1 MPLVAA
7 NGLQI
12 DAEVHGE
19 PGAPVILLIMGLGMP
34 AALWPDAVVQ
44 ALTGAGYRVV
54 TFDNRDA
61 GGSTRL
67 DSLPV
72 PNVLRAIWRG
82 LRRRP
87 VSAPYTLD
95 DMAADT
101 VGMLDS
107 LGIGRVHVVGAS
119 MGGMIGQVIA
129 AKYPARVLS
138 LTSIMSNSGNP
149 ERKIAFGRWKA
160 LRAIIHR
167 PPPPDDHEA
176 VVRHLMRVFGVIGS
190 PAFRHELES
199 MRPLFERVARRGL
212 YRAGTARQLL
222 AILATG
228 DRRPLLQGIT
238 APTLVL
244 HGADDPLVPIAAGV
258 DIAANIPG
266 ARLEVIP
273 GMGHDFPPGLMA
285 RIATRVAEHCRAAR
299 PTQAAPATQPA

>member
-19 PGAPVILLIMGLGMP
+19 TGAPVILLIMGLGMP

-67 DSLPV
+67 DGLPV

-87 VSAPYTLD
+87 VSAPYTLE

-228 DRRPLLQGIT
+228 DRRSLLQGIT

-244 HGADDPLVPIAAGV
+244 HGADDPLVPVAAGI
-258 DIAANIPG
+258 DTAAHIPG
-266 ARLEVIP
+266 SRLEVVP

-285 RIATRVAEHCRAAR
+285 QLAGRIAEHCRAAESVR
-299 PTQAAPATQPA
+299 PAPGAPAG